1 MSRGAGSSSAEAA
14 RDRVAPAGPID
25 HARMRAFR
33 LARARAAM
41 ERHGLDAILGF
52 EYANGRYLADLR
64 PLWAPN
70 FLVRQAAVIG
80 RAADRVICF
89 VHQDDTPHRRSTM
102 PWLDPS
108 DIREFPTGLVNAG
121 TAAAGMRPLVEA
133 LADLGVTSGRVGID
147 ILTPAVLDNLVRA
160 LPAVEFV
167 DVGPAMREART
178 VKNEDELEL
187 MRFASRVSDATMAAA
202 IGAIEPGMRECDVLA
217 VAMGVLYRN
226 GAEVPQCNLIVASG
240 PNTMPMQRF
249 AGERAIEPGDLVML
263 DLGGCFG
270 GVFSELARTTVCGE
284 AHPRQREI
292 YRAAVDIL
300 ETTIGA
306 LHGGTTAAAVQAA
319 AGGPY
324 DASPFAG
331 RMQRM
336 IIAHGIGVGYAE
348 APFIPPPGG
357 PPASNEPLPSGVT
370 LAVVPTL
377 LVPDVPGGG
386 GVRLEDVV
394 ALTPDGVERLTRHPF
409 ERRLL
414 D

>member
-1 MSRGAGSSSAEAA
+1 MTTPAMLAA
-14 RDRVAPAGPID
+14 DRVAPAGPVD
-25 HARMRAFR
+25 HDRMRAYR
-33 LARARAAM
+33 LERAHAAM
-41 ERHGLDAILGF
+41 ARHGLDAILGF

-70 FLVRQAAVIG
+70 FLVRQAAVIARG
-80 RAADRVICF
+80 ADRVICF
-89 VHQDDTPHRRSTM
+89 VHQDDAPHRRATM
-102 PWLDPS
+102 PWLDPA
-108 DIREFPTGLVNAG
+108 DVREFPTGLVNAG
-121 TAAAGMRPLVEA
+121 AAVAGMQPLVAA
-133 LADLGVTSGRVGID
+133 LADLGVTGGRVGID
-147 ILTPAVLDNLVRA
+147 IVTPSVLDNLTRA
-160 LPAVEFV
+160 LPPVEFL

-202 IGAIEPGMRECDVLA
+202 IGAIEPGVRECDVLA
-217 VAMGVLYRN
+217 VAMGVLFRN
-226 GAEVPQCNLIVASG
+226 GAEVPQCNLIVCSG

-270 GVFSELARTTVCGE
+270 GVFSELARTTVCGTP
-284 AHPRQREI
+284 HPEQRAI

-300 ETTIGA
+300 EGTIGA
-306 LHGGTTAAAVQAA
+306 LHDGVTAREVQAA
-319 AGGPY
+319 AASHY
-324 DASPFAG
+324 DPSPFVG

-357 PPASNEPLPSGVT
+357 PPAGDESLPRGVT

-394 ALTPDGVERLTRHPF
+394 AITDDGVERLTRHPL
-409 ERRLL
+409 EARLL

>member
-1 MSRGAGSSSAEAA
+1 MTAA
-14 RDRVAPAGPID
+14 VGVRVAPAQPID
-25 HARMRAFR
+25 HDRMRAFR
-33 LARARAAM
+33 IARAHAAM
-41 ERHGLDAILGF
+41 ADHGLDAVVGF

-70 FLVRQAAVIG
+70 FLVRQAAIVS
-80 RAADRVICF
+80 RQSDRVICF

-102 PWLDPS
+102 PWLDPA
-108 DIREFPTGLVNAG
+108 DIREFPTGIVNSGVAS
-121 TAAAGMRPLVEA
+121 TALRPLVEA
-133 LADLGVTSGRVGID
+133 LADLGVTSGRVGVD
-147 ILTPAVLDNLVRA
+147 IATPSVLDNLVRA
-160 LPAVEFV
+160 LPGVEIV
-167 DVGPAMREART
+167 DVGAAMRDARS

-187 MRFASRVSDATMAAA
+187 MRFASRVSDQAMAEAIDA
-202 IGAIEPGMRECDVLA
+202 IGPGVRECDVLA
-217 VAMGVLYRN
+217 AAMAVLYRH
-226 GAEVPQCNLIVASG
+226 GAEVPQCNLIVCSG

-249 AGERAIEPGDLVML
+249 AGERPIEPGDLVML

-270 GVFSELARTTVCGE
+270 GIFSELARTTVCGRPNPE
-284 AHPRQREI
+284 QRAI
-292 YRAAVDIL
+292 YRTAAEIL
-300 ETTIGA
+300 EATIGA
-306 LHGGTTAAAVQAA
+306 LHGGVLPGVVQAA

-324 DASPFAG
+324 ERSPYAG

-357 PPASNEPLPSGVT
+357 PPAAPEPLPTGVT

-394 ALTPDGVERLTRHPF
+394 ALTDDGVERLTRHPF
-409 ERRLL
+409 EPRLL

>member
-1 MSRGAGSSSAEAA
+1 MTMMTAA
-14 RDRVAPAGPID
+14 PSTRVAPAGPID
-25 HARMRAFR
+25 AARMRSFR

-41 ERHGLDAILGF
+41 GRHGLDAVLGF

-70 FLVRQAAVIG
+70 FLVRQAAVVA
-80 RAADRVICF
+80 RDADRVIVF

-102 PWLDPS
+102 PWIAPD
-108 DIREFPTGLVNAG
+108 DVREFPTGLVNAD
-121 TAAAGMRPLVEA
+121 APAAGMRPLVDA
-133 LADLGVTSGRVGID
+133 LADVGVTGGRIGID
-147 ILTPAVLDNLVRA
+147 IATPAVLDNLTRA
-160 LPAVEFV
+160 LPEAEFV
-167 DVGPAMREART
+167 DAGAAMRDART

-187 MRFASRVSDATMAAA
+187 MRFASRVSDAAMAAA
-202 IGAIEPGMRECDVLA
+202 IAAIAPGVRECDVLA
-217 VAMGVLYRN
+217 EAMLVLYRH
-226 GAEVPQCNLIVASG
+226 GAEVPQCNLIVCSG
-240 PNTMPMQRF
+240 PNTMPMQRY

-270 GVFSELARTTVCGE
+270 GVFSELARTTVCGS
-284 AHPRQREI
+284 AHPRQRAV
-292 YRAAVDIL
+292 YRVAADIL
-300 ETTIGA
+300 DATVGA
-306 LHGGTTAAAVQAA
+306 LH
-319 AGGPY
+319 AGATPASVRSASAGPY
-324 DASPFAG
+324 EASPFAG
-331 RMQRM
+331 TMQRM

-357 PPASNEPLPSGVT
+357 PPGSDVPLPAGTT

-394 ALTPDGVERLTRHPF
+394 ALTADGVERLTRHPF
-409 ERRLL
+409 EPRLL

>member
-1 MSRGAGSSSAEAA
+1 MTPTPTAA
-14 RDRVAPAGPID
+14 SERVAHPGWID
-25 HARMRAFR
+25 HPRMRAYR
-33 LARARAAM
+33 LARAQAAM
-41 ERHGLDAILGF
+41 SRHGLDAILGF

-70 FLVRQAAVIG
+70 FLVRQAAVIARG
-80 RAADRVICF
+80 ADRVICF
-89 VHQDDTPHRRSTM
+89 VHQDDTPHRRATM
-102 PWLDPS
+102 PWLDPA

-121 TAAAGMRPLVEA
+121 AAVAGMRPLVEA
-133 LADLGVTSGRVGID
+133 LADLGVTGGRIGLD
-147 ILTPAVLDNLVRA
+147 IATPSVFDNLARA
-160 LPAVEFV
+160 LPSVEFV
-167 DVGPAMREART
+167 DVGPAMRDART
-178 VKNEDELEL
+178 VKNEDEIEL

-202 IGAIEPGMRECDVLA
+202 IAAIEPGIRECEVLA
-217 VAMGVLYRN
+217 VAMGVLFRH
-226 GAEVPQCNLIVASG
+226 GAEVPQCNLIVCSG
-240 PNTMPMQRF
+240 SNTMPMQRF

-270 GVFSELARTTVCGE
+270 GVFSELARTTVCGTPNPE
-284 AHPRQREI
+284 QRAI
-292 YRAAVDIL
+292 YRVAVDIL
-300 ETTIGA
+300 EGTIGA
-306 LHGGTTAAAVQAA
+306 LRDGATPRDVQAA
-319 AGGPY
+319 AAGPY
-324 DASPFAG
+324 DRSPFAG

-357 PPASNEPLPSGVT
+357 PAAGDEPLPSGVT

-394 ALTPDGVERLTRHPF
+394 AITHDGVERLTRHPL
-409 ERRLL
+409 EPRLL